1 MDQLAKPGVVSAR
14 LSAPAERTSGTKRQL
29 PIGGSS
35 VDLQSFFA
43 YHFPPMATQPELV
56 GHTFSHYRIL
66 AKLGAGGMGVVY
78 KAEDTLL
85 GRFVAL
91 KFLPDVIAN
100 DSQALER
107 FRREARAASA
117 LNHPNICTIHDIGQ
131 DKGRTYM
138 VMEFLDGLT
147 LRYRIAG
154 RAMEGEE
161 ILPLAIELADALD
174 AAHGEGIVHRDF
186 KPTNVF
192 VTRRGHAKVLDFGLA
207 KLTGK
212 AGTDTDATLTT
223 GSKAEHLTSPGAL
236 LGTVAYMS
244 PEQIR
249 CKDLDGRTDLFSFG
263 TVLYEMATGR
273 SPFEGESSGE
283 IISAILRD
291 NPALPAQV
299 NPHVLPGLEVII
311 LRALEKDRNLR
322 YQHASDMRAEL
333 QRLKRDEESGRYR
346 SASSGALRAASGSAA
361 AGPLGAVPRVAT
373 SETSASHSSGLASA
387 GGSPPKPSRRGW
399 LLAAA
404 LFAVV
409 LIALAVPAIRHAILP
424 QSDSQQ
430 AGVAG
435 IPPLSQGKY
444 VAVLPFRVLGDQG
457 SLGYVAEGLSETL
470 SARLFQLKD
479 IHLASSTDVEK
490 VDSKQDVEKI
500 GRQLGVNLVVHGMVQ
515 GTMQEGKVE
524 KISVLLHLEDV
535 AGRQHLWSA
544 EASGVPQDLLTLE
557 DQAYSKLIT
566 ALNLN
571 PGTLEAGRQVEH
583 PTENMEAYD
592 LYLKGRNTLRRQR
605 SADDVQKAID
615 FFDAAL
621 KKDQNFALAY
631 AGVADASLAMYDRN
645 KDGFWTQKALEA
657 ANRARQINDEAAEV
671 HFSLGSIYKVT
682 GKIAESIRELDRAL
696 QLAPNSD
703 EGYRRLGAAYLAD
716 SQKVKAFTAFQ
727 KAVDLNPYYWANY
740 NALGNAYF
748 DVGDNN
754 DALTAYRKV
763 TELEPDNAVG
773 YMNIGV
779 VYFRQG
785 KYDESIPF
793 FQKALKLEPRADI
806 YADLGTA
813 YFFLSRYQ
821 ESVPMFEKAVE
832 MSPNDEWFVGNLA
845 DAYRWTGHEEQARTT
860 YDKAIALAYKEL
872 QVNPHNASTMGGI
885 ALYYAKKG
893 DSAQAL
899 QFIRRARSIDPN
911 SNQLIYNEA
920 VVQALA
926 NQPEEALKALREAF
940 KKGYS
945 PAEARNDPELKVLEG
960 RF

>member
-1 MDQLAKPGVVSAR
+1 
-14 LSAPAERTSGTKRQL
+14 
-29 PIGGSS
+29 
-35 VDLQSFFA
+35 
-43 YHFPPMATQPELV
+43 MATQSELV

-91 KFLPDVIAN
+91 KFLPDEIAN

-174 AAHGEGIVHRDF
+174 AAHCEGIVHRDI

-212 AGTDTDATLTT
+212 AGTDTDVTLTT

-236 LGTVAYMS
+236 LGTTAYMS

-263 TVLYEMATGR
+263 AVLYEMATGR
-273 SPFEGESSGE
+273 RPFEGESSGE

-299 NPHVLPGLEVII
+299 NPQVLPGLEVII

-346 SASSGALRAASGSAA
+346 PASSGALRAASGSTP
-361 AGPLGAVPRVAT
+361 AGPLEALPRVAT
-373 SETSASHSSGLASA
+373 SETSASHSSGLAPAGASA
-387 GGSPPKPSRRGW
+387 SEPPPKPSRRAW
-399 LLAAA
+399 FLAAAA

-409 LIALAVPAIRHAILP
+409 LIALAVPVIRHTILP
-424 QSDSQQ
+424 QSNSQL
-430 AGVAG
+430 AGVTG

-444 VAVLPFRVLGDQG
+444 VAVLPFRVLGDQE

-490 VDSKQDVEKI
+490 VDRRQLEDI
-500 GRQLGVNLVVHGMVQ
+500 ARQLGVNLVVHGTVQ
-515 GTMQEGKVE
+515 GTMQEGKVA

-535 AGRQHLWSA
+535 VGRQHLWSG

-571 PGTLEAGRQVEH
+571 PGTLEATRQVEH

-631 AGVADASLAMYDRN
+631 AGVADAGLAMYDRN

-682 GKIAESIRELDRAL
+682 GKIAESIRELERAL

-716 SQKVKAFTAFQ
+716 RQKEKAFTAFQ

-754 DALTAYRKV
+754 EALTAYRKV

-785 KYDESIPF
+785 NYNDSIPF
-793 FQKALKLEPRADI
+793 LEKALKLEPRADI
-806 YADLGTA
+806 YTDLGTA
-813 YFFLSRYQ
+813 YFFLRRYQ
-821 ESVPMFEKAVE
+821 ESVPMFEKAVA

-845 DAYRWTGHEEQARTT
+845 DAYRWTGHKEQARTT

-872 QVNPHNASTMGGI
+872 QVNPHNASTMGGL

-926 NQPEEALKALREAF
+926 NQPEEALKVLREAF
-940 KKGYS
+940 QKGYS
-945 PAEARNDPELKVLEG
+945 PAEATNDPELKSLQDRPEFG
-960 RF
+960 RLVKQFSGGETKSAR